1 MCLAFSSRGMFS
13 IVLYDENLDPARY
26 CRVLE
31 EGLLETDE
39 NLSPIC
45 SRLVHNNVTCH

>member
-1 MCLAFSSRGMFS
+1 MCLAFSLRGMFS
-13 IVLYDENLDPARY
+13 IVLYDENLDAARY

-31 EGLLETDE
+31 EGLLETVE
-39 NLSPIC
+39 ILHPVC